1 MLIIKTISTMK
12 KTWKTKK
19 IIKMFKIMRINYKD
33 IQWEIRSDKFNSLKI
48 NSFIKRNHMQLA
60 RIIRI

>member
-1 MLIIKTISTMK
+1 MK

>member
-1 MLIIKTISTMK
+1 MK

-19 IIKMFKIMRINYKD
+19 IIKIIKIKRINCKD
-33 IQWEIRSDKFNSLKI
+33 IQWEIKSDKYNSLKI

>member
-1 MLIIKTISTMK
+1 MWIIKTISAMK
-12 KTWKTKK
+12 KTWKTKR
-19 IIKMFKIMRINYKD
+19 IIKMFKIKRINYKD
-33 IQWEIRSDKFNSLKI
+33 IQWEIKSDKFNSLKT